1 LDLLNN
7 NFCGDNM
14 NTLSF
19 TRRTAL
25 SLALGLVLGGSAM
38 AQTTPLRVILP
49 VGAGSGV
56 DTIVRSAQTALS
68 KALGDQPVVIDNM
81 PGAGG
86 ITGTQAL
93 VKAAPDGQTIA
104 VVSNNHAV
112 NPSVFKKMPYD
123 SLADITPIT
132 VVGATPFVLVVNPA
146 KVPAKTAKELQAFLK
161 AKPGEYNYASS
172 GNGTIIHLAGE
183 MFVDAVGA
191 QVRHIPYK
199 GVGPMVVDLMSG
211 QVELG
216 VVALPAIQGQLKAGT
231 LRAIGIMGKSRVSS
245 MPDLPTIAEQGFP
258 DVDVAGWFA
267 VVGPARM
274 PAAQV
279 KRIHDAFVS
288 AYNDPAVKAAMA
300 KQDNVIDPMTPELS
314 AQFFKA
320 EQARYAKLVAKA
332 NVTLE

>member
-1 LDLLNN
+1 
-7 NFCGDNM
+7 M